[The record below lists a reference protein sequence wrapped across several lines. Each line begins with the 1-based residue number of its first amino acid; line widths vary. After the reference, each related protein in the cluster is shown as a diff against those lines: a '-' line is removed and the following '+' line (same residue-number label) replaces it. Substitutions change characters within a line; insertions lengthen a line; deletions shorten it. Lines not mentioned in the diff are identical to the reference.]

1 MHFARLTPRQLWK
14 AAQGELEL
22 KLTRPVYETWVRH
35 VTAVE
40 IDGDTLLL
48 RAPSTF
54 AKEWIESRLSSEI
67 KGTIS
72 KINGQPLDLS
82 VLVGQADPNSS
93 TQDPASSVVTAETP
107 SNPPDEQ
114 VLLSPPRTDVW
125 RPNRKYTFEHF
136 IVGAGN
142 QLAHAAAQAVA
153 REPGGAFNPLFIHGG
168 VGLGKTHLLHAI
180 AHAILESG
188 RSVVYISSE
197 QFTNDLI
204 QSIRHNRTQEF
215 RDRYRSVDVLLVDD
229 IQFIAGKEST
239 QEEFFHTFDTLH
251 SSGRQVVISA
261 DRSPKA
267 ISTLAERLKSR
278 FGWGL
283 VADIQPPDL
292 ETRQAI
298 LIAKARELHLAVP
311 PPIMRFLAGRIH
323 SNIRD
328 LEGAL
333 NRISATATLTARP
346 IDADLVAECIAD
358 LVPAEV
364 RRPMQPEEIIDLVA
378 RHLKVD
384 PVIIRGKSRGG
395 KIVSAR
401 QMAMYLLREELGV
414 SLAEIGRLLGGRD
427 HSTVLHACNRVTDNL
442 EKNDRVRRDL
452 AAIRESLRTK
462 SVRI

>member
-1 MHFARLTPRQLWK
+1 MRVARLTPKQLWK

-40 IDGDTLLL
+40 INDDTLLI

-67 KGTIS
+67 RGTIS
-72 KINGQPLDLS
+72 KINGQALDLS
-82 VLVGQADPNSS
+82 VVVGPVEPAPSALESVSS
-93 TQDPASSVVTAETP
+93 ATAAHPP
-107 SNPPDEQ
+107 SDPPDKQ
-114 VLLSPPRTDVW
+114 IVLSPPRSDVW

-136 IVGAGN
+136 VVGAGN

-153 REPGGAFNPLFIHGG
+153 REPGGSFNPLFIYGG
-168 VGLGKTHLLHAI
+168 VGLGKTHLLHAV

-204 QSIRHNRTQEF
+204 QSIRNNRTQEF
-215 RDRYRSVDVLLVDD
+215 RDRYRNVDVLLVDD

-261 DRSPKA
+261 DRSPKT

-283 VADIQPPDL
+283 VADVQPPDL

-298 LIAKARELHLAVP
+298 LIAKARESRIAVP
-311 PPIMRFLAGRIH
+311 LPIMRFLAGKIQ

-346 IDADLVAECIAD
+346 IDADLVAECISD
-358 LVPAEV
+358 LVPAES
-364 RRPMQPEEIIDLVA
+364 RRPLHPEEIIDMVA

-384 PVIIRGKSRGG
+384 PVIIRGRSRGG

-427 HSTVLHACNRVTDNL
+427 HSTVVHACNRVADNL
-442 EKNDRVRRDL
+442 EKNDRLRRDL
-452 AAIRESLRTK
+452 AAVRESLRTK
-462 SVRI
+462 SVPI

>member
-1 MHFARLTPRQLWK
+1 M
-14 AAQGELEL
+14 

-72 KINGQPLDLS
+72 KINGHPLDLS
-82 VLVGQADPNSS
+82 VLVGQADPNPSI
-93 TQDPASSVVTAETP
+93 QDPASSVVTAEPP
-107 SNPPDEQ
+107 SKPPDEQ
-114 VLLSPPRTDVW
+114 SLLSSPRTNVW

-153 REPGGAFNPLFIHGG
+153 RDPGGAFNPLFIHGG

-229 IQFIAGKEST
+229 IQFIAGQGE
-239 QEEFFHTFDTLH
+239 HP
-251 SSGRQVVISA
+251 GRVLSHV
-261 DRSPKA
+261 R
-267 ISTLAERLKSR
+267 
-278 FGWGL
+278 
-283 VADIQPPDL
+283 
-292 ETRQAI
+292 
-298 LIAKARELHLAVP
+298 H
-311 PPIMRFLAGRIH
+311 
-323 SNIRD
+323 
-328 LEGAL
+328 
-333 NRISATATLTARP
+333 ATLERP
-346 IDADLVAECIAD
+346 T
-358 LVPAEV
+358 
-364 RRPMQPEEIIDLVA
+364 
-378 RHLKVD
+378 
-384 PVIIRGKSRGG
+384 GG
-395 KIVSAR
+395 HFR
-401 QMAMYLLREELGV
+401 
-414 SLAEIGRLLGGRD
+414 
-427 HSTVLHACNRVTDNL
+427 
-442 EKNDRVRRDL
+442 
-452 AAIRESLRTK
+452 
-462 SVRI
+462 